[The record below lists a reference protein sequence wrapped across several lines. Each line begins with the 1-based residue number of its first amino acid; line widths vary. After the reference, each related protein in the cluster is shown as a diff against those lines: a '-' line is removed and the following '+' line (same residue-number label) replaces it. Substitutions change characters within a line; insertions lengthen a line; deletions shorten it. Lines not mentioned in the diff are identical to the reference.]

1 MATWVVGARAGARRG
16 VRERREGM
24 RLDDVWGCLGP
35 ARTTESWREYRSQGL
50 LELLRLRVVRDP
62 VGAAAASG
70 RRGVHERHGMAKM

>member
-1 MATWVVGARAGARRG
+1 M
-16 VRERREGM
+16 RERREGM

-35 ARTTESWREYRSQGL
+35 ARTTESWREYRSQLGL
-50 LELLRLRVVRDP
+50 ELELLRLRVVRAP

>member
-1 MATWVVGARAGARRG
+1 M
-16 VRERREGM
+16 RERREGM

-35 ARTTESWREYRSQGL
+35 ARTTESWREYRSQLGL
-50 LELLRLRVVRDP
+50 ELELLRLRVVRDP